1 MQSTVK
7 DLAVEY
13 KLPSSLNL
21 TNIRSIGD
29 KLKDVSTNV
38 RRSNINQTPEYSGI
52 LTRFQV
58 RFYRRV
64 P

>member
-29 KLKDVSTNV
+29 QLKDIPAANV
-38 RRSNINQTPEYSGI
+38 RRSNINQAPENSGI
-52 LTRFQV
+52 KQLN
-58 RFYRRV
+58 
-64 P
+64 

>member
-21 TNIRSIGD
+21 TNIRSIDD
-29 KLKDVSTNV
+29 KLKYIQAANV
-38 RRSNINQTPEYSGI
+38 
-52 LTRFQV
+52 TRNYKCSKENWFMKYIYLH
-58 RFYRRV
+58 F
-64 P
+64 

>member
-29 KLKDVSTNV
+29 KLEDVSTNV
-38 RRSNINQTPEYSGI
+38 RRSSINQTPETSGM
-52 LTRFQV
+52 
-58 RFYRRV
+58 
-64 P
+64 